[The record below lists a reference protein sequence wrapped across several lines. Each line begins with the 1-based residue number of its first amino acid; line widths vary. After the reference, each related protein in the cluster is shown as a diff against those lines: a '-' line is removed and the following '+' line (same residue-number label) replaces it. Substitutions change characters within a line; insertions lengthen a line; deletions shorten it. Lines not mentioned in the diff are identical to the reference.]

1 MQIRPRA
8 WWDAAWPLVDR
19 MFGTPRQ
26 DADTVQARL
35 RTPLDDALLARW
47 NTDRTRA
54 GAAAMIA
61 AMDAIRD
68 HDAAATLA
76 ALTVP
81 THFLFGEQGPAA
93 ECADAARRGVAH
105 ATSRIVPGAGHFV
118 SIDPP
123 AAFAAAVVRA
133 AQGQGGTWWGLI
145 STAFPEA
152 VRQSSPAPH
161 AEPGS
166 APPRRCARVGWS
178 RANVGWGE

>member
-61 AMDAIRD
+61 AMDAIRSEE
-68 HDAAATLA
+68 H
-76 ALTVP
+76 
-81 THFLFGEQGPAA
+81 
-93 ECADAARRGVAH
+93 
-105 ATSRIVPGAGHFV
+105 TSELQSLMRI
-118 SIDPP
+118 SY
-123 AAFAAAVVRA
+123 AVFCLKKKNY
-133 AQGQGGTWWGLI
+133 TTNKHKLI
-145 STAFPEA
+145 SCNQASPN
-152 VRQSSPAPH
+152 SSIHMNIPIKHTPIKI
-161 AEPGS
+161 
-166 APPRRCARVGWS
+166 
-178 RANVGWGE
+178 

>member
-1 MQIRPRA
+1 MLVEMQIRPRA

-68 HDAAATLA
+68 HDRSEEHTSDIQSLMRISYAVFC
-76 ALTVP
+76 LT
-81 THFLFGEQGPAA
+81 QKK
-93 ECADAARRGVAH
+93 
-105 ATSRIVPGAGHFV
+105 
-118 SIDPP
+118 
-123 AAFAAAVVRA
+123 
-133 AQGQGGTWWGLI
+133 
-145 STAFPEA
+145 
-152 VRQSSPAPH
+152 
-161 AEPGS
+161 
-166 APPRRCARVGWS
+166 
-178 RANVGWGE
+178 